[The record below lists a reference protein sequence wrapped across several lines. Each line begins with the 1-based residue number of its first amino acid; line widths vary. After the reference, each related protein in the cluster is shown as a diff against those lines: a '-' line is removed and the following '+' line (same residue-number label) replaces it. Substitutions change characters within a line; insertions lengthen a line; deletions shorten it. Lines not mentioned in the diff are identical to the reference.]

1 MLHRSAGAQRTSRR
15 GWTLRT
21 PIVYRG
27 PMRATTIYQD
37 LRNNGDIAAAG
48 ALAGCLVY
56 EHWTL
61 GVLLAFLGLV
71 ILTSRF
77 YSLWAAIRNYD
88 RSFFASF
95 KGKYYNTRFVY
106 ICLFFG
112 LLLYHSDGLSG
123 METPLKGMFIA
134 YVMALNTDRF
144 RWPVLI
150 YGCAAAAILALV
162 FGMLQVGIS
171 AAERT
176 GGGTN
181 AIRFGMIALALGS
194 VCAVGFLYERD
205 SRGRAVLSLIG
216 FLCGTGAAF
225 ASGSRGALLALPFI
239 LLLLAPVVWRR
250 SKRAFVT
257 VAVFLAIFAGGL
269 LSTNVGQMATR
280 IVTAYTNITL
290 LLTTG
295 EAKHGSVGDRTK
307 LLVLA
312 YQLFREHP
320 LLGVGAHGWNEAAI
334 ELARAPDKTERVGYP
349 YNQAHNQYADDLA
362 KGGIVRFVL
371 GFLILFLPLYY
382 FLKCEPFSGA
392 AGSEFALAGLV
403 VSVAFMI
410 FSLSESMML
419 LSLPTTVHAV
429 LTFYLL
435 GACDEERG
443 KAASEAGAVGDAS
456 GPSTERG
463 ALAMRA
469 PLGRALATA

>member
-1 MLHRSAGAQRTSRR
+1 
-15 GWTLRT
+15 
-21 PIVYRG
+21 
-27 PMRATTIYQD
+27 MRATTIYQH
-37 LRNNGDIAAAG
+37 LRDNGDIAAAG
-48 ALAGCLVY
+48 ALAGCLVW

-61 GVLLAFLGLV
+61 GVLLTFLGLV

-77 YSLWAAIRNYD
+77 YSLWVAIRNYD
-88 RSFFASF
+88 GAFFGSLR
-95 KGKYYNTRFVY
+95 GKYYNTRFAY

-112 LLLYHSDGLSG
+112 MVLYHSDGLSG

-144 RWPVLI
+144 RWSVLV
-150 YGCAAAAILALV
+150 YGCAAAAILALI
-162 FGMLQVGIS
+162 FGMLQIGIL

-194 VCAVGFLYERD
+194 VCAVGFLYEREW
-205 SRGRAVLSLIG
+205 RARAIVSLIG
-216 FLCGTGAAF
+216 FLSGTGAAF

-250 SKRAFVT
+250 STRAFVT

-269 LSTNVGQMATR
+269 LMTNVGQMATR
-280 IVTAYTNITL
+280 IGIAYTNISV

-295 EAKHGSVGDRTK
+295 EARHGSVGDRTK

-320 LLGVGAHGWNEAAI
+320 LLGAGAHGWNEAAI
-334 ELARAPDKTERVGYP
+334 KLAYTSDKVERIGYP

-362 KGGIVRFVL
+362 KGGIVRFLL
-371 GFLILFLPLYY
+371 GFLLLFLPLYL
-382 FLKCEPFSGA
+382 FMKCEPFSDKK
-392 AGSEFALAGLV
+392 GSQFALAGLV

-419 LSLPTTVHAV
+419 LSLPTVVHAV

-435 GACDEERG
+435 GACDEERRKAVANAG
-443 KAASEAGAVGDAS
+443 AAARHAAS
-456 GPSTERG
+456 PSTESLRPS
-463 ALAMRA
+463 ARA
-469 PLGRALATA
+469 PLGRALAPT

>member
-1 MLHRSAGAQRTSRR
+1 
-15 GWTLRT
+15 
-21 PIVYRG
+21 
-27 PMRATTIYQD
+27 MRATTIYQH
-37 LRNNGDIAAAG
+37 LRDNGDIAAAA
-48 ALAGCLVY
+48 ALAGCLVW

-61 GVLLAFLGLV
+61 GVLLTFLGLM
-71 ILTSRF
+71 ILSSRF
-77 YSLWAAIRNYD
+77 YSLWAAVRNYD
-88 RSFFASF
+88 SAFFGSFR
-95 KGKYYNTRFVY
+95 GKYYNTRLVY

-112 LLLYHSDGLSG
+112 LVLYHSDGLSG
-123 METPLKGMFIA
+123 METPLKGVFIA
-134 YVMALNTDRF
+134 YVMALNMDRF
-144 RWPVLI
+144 RWSVLV
-150 YGCAAAAILALV
+150 YGCAAAATLALI

-194 VCAVGFLYERD
+194 VCAVGFLYDRD
-205 SRGRAVLSLIG
+205 SRGPAIVSLIG
-216 FLCGTGAAF
+216 FLCGIGAAF

-239 LLLLAPVVWRR
+239 LLLLAPVVWGR

-269 LSTNVGQMATR
+269 LMTNVGKMATR
-280 IVTAYTNITL
+280 IVTAYTNISVL
-290 LLTTG
+290 VTTG
-295 EAKHGSVGDRTK
+295 EARHGSVGDRTK

-320 LLGVGAHGWNEAAI
+320 LLGAGAHGWNEAAI
-334 ELARAPDKTERVGYP
+334 KLAAAPDKTERIGYP

-371 GFLILFLPLYY
+371 GFLLLFLPLYY
-382 FLKCEPFSGA
+382 FMRCEPFSGEQ
-392 AGSEFALAGLV
+392 GSESALAGLV

-429 LTFYLL
+429 LMFYLL
-435 GACDEERG
+435 GACDEERR
-443 KAASEAGAVGDAS
+443 KAVANAGAAARQTPGPLPENPTPSARAS
-456 GPSTERG
+456 FS
-463 ALAMRA
+463 
-469 PLGRALATA
+469 RALART